1 MSHLLSKFL
10 EISSDQ
16 QYNKSYFRKTDINS
30 QRAMI
35 LGCLIREM
43 RTIDM
48 SGFQFIWLLLN
59 VIFIDLLLAG
69 DNAIVIGL
77 AARKLPPA
85 TQKKAILYGTG
96 GALLIRIAAT
106 IVVLWLLQIPWLLLI
121 GGVMLIW
128 IAYKLL
134 VDQEDHTEVKAG
146 TTLWGA
152 IRTIIIADAAMGL
165 DNVIAVAGAAQQ
177 HLVLVVLGLLISVPI
192 VVWGSTLF
200 IKLIHKFPWI
210 IYLGSAVLG
219 YTASNMITEERK
231 LEPYFTEHPA
241 LRILFITL
249 ITVSILLTGYIQNRR
264 AVSNH
269 EKHEKA
275 V

>member
-1 MSHLLSKFL
+1 
-10 EISSDQ
+10 
-16 QYNKSYFRKTDINS
+16 
-30 QRAMI
+30 MI

-48 SGFQFIWLLLN
+48 SGLQFFWLLLN

-77 AARKLPPA
+77 AASKLPPA

-106 IVVLWLLQIPWLLLI
+106 IVVLWLLQVPWLLLI
-121 GGVMLIW
+121 GGVMLVW

-152 IRTIIIADAAMGL
+152 IRTIVVADAAMGL

-177 HLVLVVLGLLISVPI
+177 HLLLVVLGLLISVPI

-200 IKLIHKFPWI
+200 IKLINKFPWI

-241 LRILFITL
+241 LRILFIAA
-249 ITVSILLTGYIQNRR
+249 VMAGILLTGYLQNRR
-264 AVSNH
+264 AVSSR
-269 EKHEKA
+269 EKA